1 MNHTIFLKKAII
13 DKGPIRKGSI
23 YKTLK
28 NDFGD
33 EFIYVEDFKKSLVVK
48 MDTEGVL
55 VEIDVPKFDPKKAK
69 EMLLGQKYYPE
80 LTATE
85 FFTDQKIELFSFSTD
100 DFITL
105 LESFGKTIKK
115 EQGPVFVTLFDLFLI
130 STFEGVESSRT
141 MVNDLDLNIDGYA
154 NKIAAYLIY
163 PFHMLGLIGKNELPV
178 DEIIESFKKSIEL
191 SKRGE
196 NTQNNWS
203 DALWFY
209 KHAYNAL
216 FYEIETSL
224 KDSDLLEKEE
234 IKA

>member
-1 MNHTIFLKKAII
+1 MNHKIFLKKAII

-33 EFIYVEDFKKSLVVK
+33 EFIYVEDFKKSLIVK

-85 FFTDQKIELFSFSTD
+85 FFADQKIELFSFGID

-105 LESFGKTIKK
+105 FGALPKVDAGLAASIFHFGEVSIKELK
-115 EQGPVFVTLFDLFLI
+115 E
-130 STFEGVESSRT
+130 
-141 MVNDLDLNIDGYA
+141 
-154 NKIAAYLIY
+154 
-163 PFHMLGLIGKNELPV
+163 
-178 DEIIESFKKSIEL
+178 
-191 SKRGE
+191 
-196 NTQNNWS
+196 
-203 DALWFY
+203 
-209 KHAYNAL
+209 
-216 FYEIETSL
+216 SL
-224 KDSDLLEKEE
+224 KGAN
-234 IKA
+234 INVRI